1 MKKIVFY
8 IDSMRMG
15 GEQRVIKNLIE
26 YYSKEDYELNNLL
39 LQRQFN
45 ELKKSKMNELIE
57 RENKLKEKS
66 IKEKDK
72 IIEEYTKKFSDF
84 DNEKKKY

>member
-1 MKKIVFY
+1 MKNK
-8 IDSMRMG
+8 
-15 GEQRVIKNLIE
+15 
-26 YYSKEDYELNNLL
+26 KEDYELNNIL

-57 RENKLKEKS
+57 RENKMKEKS

-84 DNEKKKY
+84 DNEKKKYYEKYSKII

>member
-1 MKKIVFY
+1 MKNK
-8 IDSMRMG
+8 
-15 GEQRVIKNLIE
+15 
-26 YYSKEDYELNNLL
+26 KEDYELNNIL

-57 RENKLKEKS
+57 RENKMKEKS
-66 IKEKDK
+66 IKEKEK

-84 DNEKKKY
+84 DNEKKNIMKNIVK